1 MLFFNRKRRA
11 NRKVSNKKSSSE
23 EGNNNNIQEE
33 KESERRQNTLEI
45 DEDTDEQV
53 PTESPES
60 EPALVVIC
68 GAGIVGLVLALAL
81 KKQLGVKAEL
91 YEQAD
96 EFVDDVGA
104 GMGMYPN
111 GLRVIRDISPT
122 LLQAIRD
129 IGYPHLFRRIEVR
142 RIEHLKTM
150 SSNWLLAKFP
160 LHWAR
165 R

>member
-11 NRKVSNKKSSSE
+11 NRKVSNKKSSE
-23 EGNNNNIQEE
+23 ENNNIQEE
-33 KESERRQNTLEI
+33 KESERRQNTIEI

-53 PTESPES
+53 PAESPES

-150 SSNWLLAKFP
+150 SEKWLLPKIPFR
-160 LHWAR
+160 WAR
-165 R
+165 RWHN